1 MICQWS
7 TRPHGANLDY
17 TRPSPESIRRGK
29 VDHNFLLEWWPYIS
43 QLPPTT
49 QRTSDYTASLN
60 SSSTV
65 ETQVGRKLLL
75 VHFLILTVT
84 FSPRLNN
91 AHANTHFV
99 YIFHQPHYQ
108 DRDIIFP
115 IFYQFTHLS
124 LAGRVRSEFFEYSP
138 FGPDVYVTNVVDRPL
153 R

>member
-1 MICQWS
+1 MAVYIA
-7 TRPHGANLDY
+7 TTTYDAKN
-17 TRPSPESIRRGK
+17 IRLHCKFEFFIHSRNAGWK
-29 VDHNFLLEWWPYIS
+29 K
-43 QLPPTT
+43 
-49 QRTSDYTASLN
+49 TAL
-60 SSSTV
+60 V
-65 ETQVGRKLLL
+65 

-91 AHANTHFV
+91 AHTNTHFV